1 MAITE
6 TEEAELKLLKS
17 NGHSIGAHFD
27 PRVGTFS
34 LLRIIVGVDKQY
46 QHFDLCC
53 WSEFLLS

>member
-27 PRVGTFS
+27 PRVGKFS
-34 LLRIIVGVDKQY
+34 LLSKDSCGG
-46 QHFDLCC
+46 
-53 WSEFLLS
+53 